1 MKDLGTNLDSRA
13 PAARR
18 WMVPDPPRGEVSR
31 RQPLRLLRRRP
42 GQLRRAVGSDYTL
55 GTIHENGSAGSWM
68 DYGIVKKPER
78 SLHSQVGIYRPLFIR
93 TWK

>member
-1 MKDLGTNLDSRA
+1 
-13 PAARR
+13 
-18 WMVPDPPRGEVSR
+18 
-31 RQPLRLLRRRP
+31 
-42 GQLRRAVGSDYTL
+42 
-55 GTIHENGSAGSWM
+55 M